1 MAGSVQ
7 EQDKL
12 LNQLCQLHPVFLVG
26 LRRNS
31 PFLGVLDGD
40 ASGKPGHCS
49 GRCQDLG
56 SPSPWPS
63 TCRIS
68 GDLLLLLLE
77 IKCVWFPSFPVP
89 LAHGS
94 LLIWRRWLFP
104 APALDK
110 PQLHISP
117 PLGRKDSAHQC
128 CQEDG
133 EPPREGHGKH
143 GEMLHP
149 PLSRDSSHS
158 PTFWES
164 LGQSL
169 PRLGST
175 LRLAV
180 GITSSGALLSLCFQG
195 CRDGLVMK
203 RNTNVF
209 FCLPAPF

>member
-1 MAGSVQ
+1 MGMQ
-7 EQDKL
+7 
-12 LNQLCQLHPVFLVG
+12 VG
-26 LRRNS
+26 N
-31 PFLGVLDGD
+31 LDTAVGD
-40 ASGKPGHCS
+40 ARTWGVPVPGQAHV
-49 GRCQDLG
+49 
-56 SPSPWPS
+56 
-63 TCRIS
+63 
-68 GDLLLLLLE
+68 LLVVICCCCLLE

-117 PLGRKDSAHQC
+117 PLGRKDSARQC

-149 PLSRDSSHS
+149 PLSRDSSPS

-169 PRLGST
+169 PRLRST

-203 RNTNVF
+203 RNANVLL
-209 FCLPAPF
+209 CLPAPF